1 MESSSPLFVKQRLSK
16 SVSVK
21 PNYINSKIDDT
32 IINILNR
39 TIGGRCSSEGFI
51 RRGSINIVKKSL
63 GQINTGDQNSSVIYN
78 VTFIC
83 DVCNPIE
90 GNVYKCT
97 VENKNKMGVVA
108 YSNYS
113 NSKPL
118 YVLIPRD
125 YIGEEFDISTINDED
140 VILIRVVGKRF
151 KHNDSIIQVV
161 GEIIDRE

>member
-1 MESSSPLFVKQRLSK
+1 
-16 SVSVK
+16 
-21 PNYINSKIDDT
+21 
-32 IINILNR
+32 
-39 TIGGRCSSEGFI
+39 
-51 RRGSINIVKKSL
+51 
-63 GQINTGDQNSSVIYN
+63 
-78 VTFIC
+78 
-83 DVCNPIE
+83 
-90 GNVYKCT
+90 
-97 VENKNKMGVVA
+97 MGVVA

-161 GEIIDRE
+161 GEIIGRE